1 MNYDIAHI
9 LQSNILYKYTAGF
22 FDHVW
27 IGVRMFSG
35 VWSIINRI
43 SLERFIITG
52 YKRYITNQHTVSNGS
67 NSAGF
72 IEYGEFLDWLRSC

>member
-1 MNYDIAHI
+1 MNYDITHI
-9 LQSNILYKYTAGF
+9 LQSNILYKYSAII

-35 VWSIINRI
+35 VWSITNRFG
-43 SLERFIITG
+43 LERFIITG
-52 YKRYITNQHTVSNGS
+52 YRRYISNQHTVSNGS

-72 IEYGEFLDWLRSC
+72 IECGEFLD